1 MKVILAHRG
10 VSHEFEENS
19 MDAFCA
25 IFNYTSKFQL
35 GIELDINLSQD
46 NKLFVYHDKTINNIP
61 LHNLTYEEI
70 KSKNNNIPLIE
81 EVLQRFA
88 GSNYII
94 NIEIKSYPDNK
105 QSYCDLILKTVK
117 KYKVKYF
124 FSSFSDNICQII
136 KNKNQL
142 CYKLSD
148 INEKNGD
155 IVHYSEINGST
166 KGVYTLFDKDF
177 NENDLLKIKHIGI
190 LVTDDIEKTLNYF
203 ESL

>member
-1 MKVILAHRG
+1 
-10 VSHEFEENS
+10 
-19 MDAFCA
+19 
-25 IFNYTSKFQL
+25 
-35 GIELDINLSQD
+35 LDINLSQD

-81 EVLQRFA
+81 EVLHRFT
-88 GSNYII
+88 GSNYVI

-105 QSYCDLILKTVK
+105 QSYCDLIVKTVK

-148 INEKNGD
+148 INENNGN
-155 IVHYSEINGST
+155 IVHYSEINEST

-190 LVTDDIEKTLNYF
+190 LITDDIKKTLDYF
-203 ESL
+203 ESI